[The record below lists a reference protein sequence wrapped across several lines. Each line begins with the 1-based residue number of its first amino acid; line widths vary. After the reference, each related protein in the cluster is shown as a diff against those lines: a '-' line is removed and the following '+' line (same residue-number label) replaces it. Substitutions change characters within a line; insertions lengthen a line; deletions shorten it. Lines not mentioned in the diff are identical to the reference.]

1 MKTFRSAAVLAA
13 MLSFAFAA
21 PSHAQNDWP
30 IDSGDFVDVGMISI
44 DDGHDLDYAKFLAGQ
59 WRAQQEFA
67 KSQGWITS
75 YEILQNI
82 DKRPGE
88 PDLYLVERY
97 ASMPTAAEIEKRD
110 EAYRAFFKKNDSQ
123 LDAESA
129 ERAKYRHV
137 IGSQTLRVLRFR

>member
-1 MKTFRSAAVLAA
+1 MIAIRKAA
-13 MLSFAFAA
+13 MLCVAGLGLALAA
-21 PSHAQNDWP
+21 PVSAQNYP
-30 IDSGDFVDVGMISI
+30 MTSGDYVTMTSVTV
-44 DDGHDLDYAKFLAGQ
+44 DDGHGLDYATFLAGF
-59 WRAQQEFA
+59 WRQQQEFA
-67 KSQGWITS
+67 KSQGWISS

-97 ASMPTAAEIEKRD
+97 ASMPTAAEVEKRD

-137 IGSQTLRVLRFR
+137 IGSQTLRVMRFR